1 MKNIREDASIHP
13 PKIHKHTRIY
23 ARAHACRGWKSKRGE
38 TAEYKGRDQGKQ

>member
-1 MKNIREDASIHP
+1 MHLYIRR
-13 PKIHKHTRIY
+13 KYGHKHTRIY